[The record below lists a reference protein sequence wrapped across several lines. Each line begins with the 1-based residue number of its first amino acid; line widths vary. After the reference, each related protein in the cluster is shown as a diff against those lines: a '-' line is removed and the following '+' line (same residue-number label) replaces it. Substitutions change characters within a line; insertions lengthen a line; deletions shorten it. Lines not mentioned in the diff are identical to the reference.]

1 MCTTQLANS
10 TTNTIAAFILNELL
24 CDYEMDVMAQQEL
37 KQSSESKPQ
46 ENAETESDSDDH
58 NNQITLQKQTMI
70 PFKEHKHGAQR
81 NNNYV
86 IFLFS
91 SKSMDTC

>member
-1 MCTTQLANS
+1 
-10 TTNTIAAFILNELL
+10 
-24 CDYEMDVMAQQEL
+24 MDVMAEQQS
-37 KQSSESKPQ
+37 KQSPESKHQ
-46 ENAETESDSDDH
+46 DNAETESDSDEHH
-58 NNQITLQKQTMI
+58 NQVTLHKQTMI

-81 NNNYV
+81 NNNSA

>member
-1 MCTTQLANS
+1 
-10 TTNTIAAFILNELL
+10 
-24 CDYEMDVMAQQEL
+24 MAQQEL

-58 NNQITLQKQTMI
+58 NNQITLHKQTMI

-81 NNNYV
+81 NNNSA